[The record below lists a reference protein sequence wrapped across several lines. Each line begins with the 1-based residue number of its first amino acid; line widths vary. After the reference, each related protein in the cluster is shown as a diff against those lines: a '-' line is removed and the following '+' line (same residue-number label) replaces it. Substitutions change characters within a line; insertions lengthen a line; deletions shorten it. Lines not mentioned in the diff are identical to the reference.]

1 MNPGPGGGAFVML
14 VGAGL
19 LLLSF
24 SFFGLDAKRD
34 DFGCSFLLRELLE
47 LLEPFLLVVLT
58 LVTLIVSF
66 RSEDRE
72 PRGVRATSGRV
83 P

>member
-1 MNPGPGGGAFVML
+1 MKPGPEEGALVIL

-19 LLLSF
+19 WLPGF
-24 SFFGLDAKRD
+24 SFFCLDAKRD
-34 DFGCSFLLRELLE
+34 DFGCSFLLRE

-72 PRGVRATSGRV
+72 PRGVRATGDRV